1 MRDVA
6 RRAAWCGVGLMTGA
20 ASAAVELLFIV
31 LSGLALLPVLAW
43 PRGRQAVL
51 RPVFAGARRLTQFE
65 RRRLG
70 TWLSVSVSPVYEDAR
85 ALRYIACRWALGALG
100 AIVLLS
106 VAAGLIYS
114 TYWMFAWIVGDVEH
128 PWAIVFSAFGGL
140 FLLFLAVQGVIGVA
154 ELERQ
159 LARHFLGPSHQ
170 EELERRIVELAASR
184 AAVVDA
190 VDDERRRIERDLHDG
205 VQQRLVALGMLLG
218 RALRSQDPE
227 RADRLLR
234 QAHDESRQA
243 LADLRE
249 VAWRI
254 YPTTLDEAGLREALE
269 TVAERSS
276 VPVRVEYELA
286 AEPEKATASVA
297 YFVVCEAVTNAVKHA
312 AASRIIVHLWA
323 AEGVL
328 CVRIE
333 DDGTGGANP
342 MGSGLFGL
350 ARRVD
355 ALDGGFHVLSPP
367 GGPTVITAELPC
379 A

>member
-1 MRDVA
+1 
-6 RRAAWCGVGLMTGA
+6 MTGA
-20 ASAAVELLFIV
+20 AAAAVELLFTL

-51 RPVFAGARRLTQFE
+51 RPVFAGARRLTEFE
-65 RRRLG
+65 RRRLR
-70 TWLSVSVSPVYEDAR
+70 TWLSVSVSPAHEDAR
-85 ALRYIACRWALGALG
+85 ALRYIACRWTLGVLGGVVMLSAALGLAYG
-100 AIVLLS
+100 
-106 VAAGLIYS
+106 
-114 TYWMFAWIVGDVEH
+114 TYWMYGWILSDIEH
-128 PWAIVFSAFGGL
+128 PGAITLVAFGGL
-140 FLLFLAVQGVIGVA
+140 FLLFLAVQGMFGVV
-154 ELERQ
+154 ELEGQ

-170 EELERRIVELAASR
+170 EELERRILELAASR

-218 RALRSQDPE
+218 RALRSQDAE

-234 QAHDESRQA
+234 QAHDESGQA
-243 LADLRE
+243 LAELRE

-254 YPTTLDEAGLREALE
+254 YPTTLDEAGLRAALE

-276 VPVRVEYELA
+276 VPVRVEYELS
-286 AEPEKATASVA
+286 AEPGKAAATVA

-312 AASRIIVHLWA
+312 SARRIIVHLWDA
-323 AEGVL
+323 GHEL

-333 DDGTGGANP
+333 DDGSGGANP

-355 ALDGGFHVLSPP
+355 ALDGRFSVLSPM
-367 GGPTVITAELPC
+367 GGPTVISAELPC
-379 A
+379 V

>member
-1 MRDVA
+1 
-6 RRAAWCGVGLMTGA
+6 MTGA
-20 ASAAVELLFIV
+20 ASAAVELLFTV

-243 LADLRE
+243 LSDLRE

-254 YPTTLDEAGLREALE
+254 YPTTLDEAGLRAALE

-312 AASRIIVHLWA
+312 AASHITVHLWA

>member
-1 MRDVA
+1 
-6 RRAAWCGVGLMTGA
+6 MTGA
-20 ASAAVELLFIV
+20 ASAAVELLFTV

-70 TWLSVSVSPVYEDAR
+70 TWLSVSVSPAYEDAR

-100 AIVLLS
+100 AVVMLA
-106 VAAGLIYS
+106 VAAGLVYS
-114 TYWMFAWIVGDVEH
+114 TYWMFAWIVDGVEH
-128 PWAIVFSAFGGL
+128 PWAIVFSSFGGL
-140 FLLFLAVQGVIGVA
+140 FLLFLAVQGIFGVA

-159 LARHFLGPSHQ
+159 LARHFLGTSHQ

-234 QAHDESRQA
+234 QAHDESGQA

-254 YPTTLDEAGLREALE
+254 YPTTLDEAGLRAALE

-276 VPVRVEYELA
+276 VPVRVVYELGADPGKA
-286 AEPEKATASVA
+286 AATAA

-312 AASRIIVHLWA
+312 AASRITVHLWA
-323 AEGVL
+323 SGGEL
-328 CVRIE
+328 CIRIE
-333 DDGTGGANP
+333 DDGSGGANP
-342 MGSGLFGL
+342 TGSGLFGL

-355 ALDGGFHVLSPP
+355 ALDGRFTVVSPA
-367 GGPTVITAELPC
+367 GGPTIISAELPC